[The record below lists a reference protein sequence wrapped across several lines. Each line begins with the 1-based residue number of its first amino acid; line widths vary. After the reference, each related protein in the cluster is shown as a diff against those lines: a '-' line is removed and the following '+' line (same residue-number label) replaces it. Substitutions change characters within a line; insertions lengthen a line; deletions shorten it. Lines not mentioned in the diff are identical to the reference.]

1 METNLSFYFTVS
13 CETIQKISVNNR
25 AIPVMTDRFIV
36 KQIIL
41 KEFP

>member
-1 METNLSFYFTVS
+1 MDTKLSFYFTVS
-13 CETIQKISVNNR
+13 CEMIQKISSNNR
-25 AIPVMTDRFIV
+25 AIPVMTDRFII